1 MPFKTAQVSQ
11 TSPSPPPQVSFDR
24 HEMRELMTLYGRM
37 VAAGEWRDYALD
49 FLKDR
54 AVFSVFRRTAERTLF
69 QVEKNP
75 RLANR
80 QGLYAVTSQAG
91 RVLKRGHDLAPVLR
105 VMEHPLRLVKP

>member
-1 MPFKTAQVSQ
+1 MAGLRAGFSQ
-11 TSPSPPPQVSFDR
+11 RPGGLFGFQADGGTP
-24 HEMRELMTLYGRM
+24 
-37 VAAGEWRDYALD
+37 
-49 FLKDR
+49 
-54 AVFSVFRRTAERTLF
+54 LF

-75 RLANR
+75 HLANR